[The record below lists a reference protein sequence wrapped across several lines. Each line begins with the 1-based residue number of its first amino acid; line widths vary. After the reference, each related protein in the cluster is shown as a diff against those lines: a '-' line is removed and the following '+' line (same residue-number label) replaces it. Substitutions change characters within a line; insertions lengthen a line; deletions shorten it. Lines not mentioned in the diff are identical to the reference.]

1 MNDRDIVRMISAIIG
16 SSNTEDDCAV
26 FPHGGE
32 YLTATTDMLHE
43 KTDFP
48 KGMTDWQIG
57 WMSAAVTLSDIAST
71 GSRPLF
77 LLLAAGLDSGSTGRI
92 EEITRGANDCCRKFG
107 AKLAGGD
114 IDSHSELTIVTTG
127 IGAVSTDRYVSRK
140 AKEKRPLRAG
150 DIVCVC
156 GDLGIAERGLKD
168 YYAALVASDEPSN
181 LKTDA
186 FKALCE
192 PQPKVFEGQIL
203 GNLGV
208 LSMMDISD
216 GLSLSLY
223 DLSEQND
230 CGFSIDKGLI
240 PTDIY
245 GGIDF
250 ETAFYGAGDFGL
262 LYVCS
267 PETYESI
274 VTGRYLQTLSDKF
287 SRNIGLDTGDVRS
300 NPLSLGYKIGV
311 VTDEKGVFVDGSIV
325 ENRGYLHKW
334 N

>member
-77 LLLAAGLDSGSTGRI
+77 LLLAAGLDETGAGRI
-92 EEITRGANDCCRKFG
+92 EEITRGADDCCKKFG

-127 IGAVSTDRYVSRK
+127 VGAVSPECYVSRK
-140 AKEKRPLRAG
+140 AKRRPLRAG

-156 GDLGIAERGLKD
+156 GSPGVAERGLKD
-168 YYAALVASDEPSN
+168 YYECLAAN
-181 LKTDA
+181 KRTDTAA

-203 GNLGV
+203 AESGV

-216 GLSLSLY
+216 GLSLSLH
-223 DLSEQND
+223 DLSELNG
-230 CGFSIDKGLI
+230 CGFSIDKSLI
-240 PTDIY
+240 PVDETA
-245 GGIDF
+245 GIDF

-267 PETYESI
+267 PETYEGI
-274 VTGRYLQTLSDKF
+274 VAGDFVKAACEELFGKTRAEEISD
-287 SRNIGLDTGDVRS
+287 S
-300 NPLSLGYKIGV
+300 LSLGYKIGV
-311 VTDEKGVFVDGSIV
+311 VTDEKGVFADGIIA
-325 ENRGYLHKW
+325 ERRGYLHGW
-334 N
+334 D